1 MFDGIDL
8 KNLNLGDMLNKFQD
22 MAKEQ
27 QEKSSQNLFTAK
39 AGGGMVEI
47 SINGNSE
54 VVDLKIDDSL
64 LEDKDSLQILLISCM
79 NDIIKQSEENKK
91 RMAMSL
97 MGNLGGLGN
106 LGQKQMKELL
116 EKFEDYLLNNLP
128 KIDTFHPH
136 FENAMQDMLKAGG
149 KRFRPML
156 LLSVVNSKKPLL
168 VENSLKVALAVEFLH
183 TYSLVHDDLPS
194 MDNADLRRGFTTLH
208 KKYDEVTAI
217 LVGDALNSE
226 SFNLI
231 ANSSLHNDIKIELIK
246 LLAENGGLNG
256 MIIGQAID
264 CYFEKQILELEKLEF
279 LHIHKT
285 AKLIASSLKM
295 GAIISNYDEKIQEE
309 LYNFGLDIGLLF
321 QIQDDII
328 DELESSE
335 IAGKTTKNDSLKNSF
350 VNLLGLEES
359 LKSADNLATKC
370 LETMNSFDKN
380 LKDSLWELLINYI
393 NRHKKYNS

>member
-1 MFDGIDL
+1 
-8 KNLNLGDMLNKFQD
+8 
-22 MAKEQ
+22 
-27 QEKSSQNLFTAK
+27 
-39 AGGGMVEI
+39 
-47 SINGNSE
+47 
-54 VVDLKIDDSL
+54 
-64 LEDKDSLQILLISCM
+64 
-79 NDIIKQSEENKK
+79 
-91 RMAMSL
+91 
-97 MGNLGGLGN
+97 
-106 LGQKQMKELL
+106 MKELL
-116 EKFEDYLLNNLP
+116 EKFEDYLFNNLP

-380 LKDSLWELLINYI
+380 LKDSLFELLINYI

>member
-1 MFDGIDL
+1 
-8 KNLNLGDMLNKFQD
+8 
-22 MAKEQ
+22 
-27 QEKSSQNLFTAK
+27 
-39 AGGGMVEI
+39 
-47 SINGNSE
+47 
-54 VVDLKIDDSL
+54 
-64 LEDKDSLQILLISCM
+64 
-79 NDIIKQSEENKK
+79 
-91 RMAMSL
+91 
-97 MGNLGGLGN
+97 
-106 LGQKQMKELL
+106 MKELL
-116 EKFEDYLLNNLP
+116 EKFEDYLFNNLP

-194 MDNADLRRGFTTLH
+194 IDNADLRRGFTTLH

-370 LETMNSFDKN
+370 LETMNIFDKN